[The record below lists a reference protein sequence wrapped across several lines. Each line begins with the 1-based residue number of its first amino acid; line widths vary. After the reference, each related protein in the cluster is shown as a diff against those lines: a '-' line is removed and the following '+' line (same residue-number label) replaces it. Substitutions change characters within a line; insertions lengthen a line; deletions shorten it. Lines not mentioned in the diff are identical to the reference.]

1 MFVVNGIVYA
11 GEPKGSL
18 KVTCIKIL
26 EDRMMLVTFSTALSW
41 TVA

>member
-11 GEPKGSL
+11 GEPKGPL

-26 EDRMMLVTFSTALSW
+26 EDRMIDVYKRQFW
-41 TVA
+41 